1 MFSSW
6 SKFMERCAS
15 RVSALAR
22 SCFLGRNLWRGRCRD
37 LRRQVAELR
46 GELESALLAQR
57 RVEVLN
63 EQLRSRVQEVEAER
77 DQARQRALPLG
88 EPPKGQHYG
97 AGLIALSVNLARRIG
112 LRPAEHALTVFF
124 DWLGAPTEI
133 PRYQSIRLWMQ
144 RIGLAR
150 MDQAPA
156 VNGGTWLVDLT
167 NQIGLDHVLA
177 VTRLRQEPT
186 PASSAPLQHEDLE
199 VLALL
204 PGRRWGRAEVDD
216 AYRLVEFVCGTPRAV
231 LSDGAVELREP
242 VAKLGKSTG
251 NPPLSR
257 RDLKHFLANQLEHLV
272 GADPRYGEFQRHVG
286 GLRSTLQQ
294 TELAHFIPPAP
305 KQKSRF
311 MNLAPTIQW
320 ASALLWHLRHFESHA
335 REGVAA
341 KRLQSKFGWLREFAA
356 DIREWE
362 ACHAVIDCALQFVR
376 GAGVYRGAARDFAR
390 VAREKALGS
399 TSRELALR
407 TRQFLKSQET
417 GLREGEHLPLST
429 EVLESAFSSYK
440 QLIRQHAKEGVSTL
454 LLALPTLLRPTTT
467 HEAKRCLEQVSVA
480 DVVTW
485 GRTNLP
491 DRFAVRR
498 TQMFREA
505 RAAAK
510 HPSPGA
516 TAISLAP

>member
-6 SKFMERCAS
+6 SKYIGSCVS
-15 RVSALAR
+15 RASALAR

-37 LRRQVAELR
+37 LRRQVEELR
-46 GELESALLAQR
+46 GELEAALQTQR
-57 RVEVLN
+57 RVETLN
-63 EQLRSRVQEVEAER
+63 EELRSRVQAVQAER
-77 DQARQRALPLG
+77 DQARNRAIPLG
-88 EPPKGQHYG
+88 EPPHGHHYG

-112 LRPAEHALTVFF
+112 LRPTEHALTIFF
-124 DWLGAPTEI
+124 DWLGVPTEI

-177 VTRLRQEPT
+177 VTRLREEST
-186 PASSAPLQHEDLE
+186 PAPSAPLQHEDLE

-204 PGRRWGRAEVDD
+204 PGRKWGRAEVDE

-231 LSDGAVELREP
+231 LTDGAVELREP
-242 VAKLGKSTG
+242 VANLGKSAG
-251 NPPLSR
+251 NTPLSR
-257 RDLKHFLANQLEHLV
+257 RDLKHFLANQLERLV
-272 GADPRYGEFQRHVG
+272 GADPRYEEFQRHAS
-286 GLRSTLQQ
+286 GLRPALQQ
-294 TELAHFIPPAP
+294 TDLAHFVPPAL

-320 ASALLWHLRHFESHA
+320 ADAVLWHLNHFESHA
-335 REGVAA
+335 REGLAA
-341 KRLQSKFGWLREFAA
+341 KRLQSKFGWLRQFAP
-356 DIREWE
+356 DIKEWK
-362 ACHAVIDCALQFVR
+362 ACHEVIACALNFVR
-376 GAGVYRGAARDFAR
+376 RAGIYRGAARDFAR
-390 VAREKALGS
+390 LARDKADGAR
-399 TSRELALR
+399 SRELALR
-407 TRQFLKSQET
+407 TRQFLKSQAQ
-417 GLREGEHLPLST
+417 GLRDGEHLPLST

-454 LLALPTLLRPTTT
+454 LLAFPTLLRPTTP
-467 HEAKRCLEQVSVA
+467 HEVKRCLERVSVA

-485 GRTNLP
+485 GKTNLP

-505 RAAAK
+505 RTGAI